1 MALRARKLL
10 TLTLTSISKSH
21 PGGILVK
28 LLFSTLIPQCP
39 GALSVRMIAPIY
51 QDMMALMSM
60 RVDFGVVCMV
70 CTLGALVSLEALVAL
85 VAWVSFHGFRW
96 LHLLHRLVWL
106 QLFHWSHLFYWLHRL
121 HWLHG

>member
-1 MALRARKLL
+1 VALRARKLL

-60 RVDFGVVCMV
+60 RVDCGVVCAKACV
-70 CTLGALVSLEALVAL
+70 CLCVFVFVCVCALIC
-85 VAWVSFHGFRW
+85 
-96 LHLLHRLVWL
+96 
-106 QLFHWSHLFYWLHRL
+106 
-121 HWLHG
+121 